1 MPRRLTVL
9 GIRQRKRP
17 GKMYDGLHG
26 LFLQVYPSG
35 AKCWQQRLT
44 IAGCRRTRGLGGFPA
59 VDLAEVR
66 DVAYKNWVLVR
77 DGGDPFAKPP
87 KPAPTFEEAAAA
99 VIEQN
104 APTWTDPKHP
114 KDWQN
119 SLRRY
124 AFRSLGQLL
133 VSHIE
138 IHHVLEVLE
147 PIWHTRRETARRV
160 RQRIRAILDWAIT
173 QGYRTDNPAGP
184 AIHGVLPKRRSR
196 KDQKRHHPAVPYGE
210 LPQVLVAACRLTSR
224 VPLRLLLEFVVLTV
238 VRSGDGREAQ
248 WSEFDFATAT
258 WVIPRTRMKTGFPHR
273 VPLSDRVL
281 EILREMRALNSGT
294 GLVFPG
300 VKCGRPFSDSAM
312 LGLLRRQGHPGT
324 VHGFRSSFRDW
335 VAETDAGTDL
345 AAERALAHAS
355 TSQTVD
361 AYLRT
366 DLLEAR
372 RPLMQRWADHVTS
385 AAFPRPGGFVVL
397 PA

>member
-1 MPRRLTVL
+1 
-9 GIRQRKRP
+9 
-17 GKMYDGLHG
+17 MYDGMHG

-59 VDLAEVR
+59 VDLVEVR
-66 DVAYKNWVLVR
+66 DAAYKNWVLVR
-77 DGGDPFAKPP
+77 DGGDPFAPP
-87 KPAPTFEEAAAA
+87 PRQAPTFEEAAAA

-104 APTWTDPKHP
+104 APTWADPKHP

-124 AFRSLGQLL
+124 AFPCLGQLL
-133 VSHIE
+133 VSQIE
-138 IHHVLEVLE
+138 LRHVLTVLK
-147 PIWHTRRETARRV
+147 PIWHARRETARRV
-160 RQRIRAILDWAIT
+160 HHRIRLILDWAVAE
-173 QGYRTDNPAGP
+173 GYRDRNPVGP
-184 AIHGVLPKRRSR
+184 VIYGALPKGRSR
-196 KDQKRHHPAVPYGE
+196 KDQKRHHAAVPYSE
-210 LPQVLVAACRLTSR
+210 LPQVIVAACRLTLR
-224 VPLRLLLEFVVLTV
+224 VPLRLLLEFVVLTA
-238 VRSGDGREAQ
+238 VRSGEAREAQ
-248 WSEFDFATAT
+248 WCEFDFATAT
-258 WVIPRTRMKTGFPHR
+258 WVIPGTRMKMGFPHR
-273 VPLSDRVL
+273 VPLSDRVV

-300 VKCGRPFSDSAM
+300 VKGERPFSDSAV

-345 AAERALAHAS
+345 VAERALAHAS
-355 TSQTVD
+355 ISQTVD

-366 DLLEAR
+366 DLLELR

-385 AAFPRPGGFVVL
+385 AASRRPGGGVVL